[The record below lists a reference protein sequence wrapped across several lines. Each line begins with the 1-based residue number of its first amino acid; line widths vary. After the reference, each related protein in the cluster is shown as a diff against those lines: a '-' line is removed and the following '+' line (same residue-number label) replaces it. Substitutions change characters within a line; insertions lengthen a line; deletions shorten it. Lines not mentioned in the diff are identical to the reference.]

1 MDRDEEQELRQSL
14 AALKLEHRRLDD
26 EVSRLAAKIDADQLE
41 ISRLK
46 KRKLT
51 IKDEIL
57 RLEDRLLPDIIA

>member
-1 MDRDEEQELRQSL
+1 MDRDEEQELRQAL

-26 EVSRLAAKIDADQLE
+26 EVARLAAKIDADQLE
-41 ISRLK
+41 ISRIK

>member
-1 MDRDEEQELRQSL
+1 MDREVEQELRQAL
-14 AALKLEHRRLDD
+14 ATLKLEHRRLDD
-26 EVSRLAAKIDADQLE
+26 EVGRLAAKIDADQLE

-46 KRKLT
+46 KKKLT